1 MSKSIVFLASRCA
14 VVCTAALSI
23 LAVPGVHAQSGTS
36 SGQKPVKV
44 AMLDLAF
51 YGKRAN
57 DIFPGDTAMADT
69 ATAVMRKALASAP
82 GISFADAQSVAS
94 AAASPTAKA
103 IVEDRPCNVVVACA
117 RSVGQQLGAKW
128 VVMGKISKTS
138 DLIWIFSGE
147 LIDVASG
154 KLVLDDSYELKGIA
168 KDMVPK
174 GAEVFARR
182 VAKKVTAPDS
192 AVVQ

>member
-1 MSKSIVFLASRCA
+1 M
-14 VVCTAALSI
+14 
-23 LAVPGVHAQSGTS
+23 
-36 SGQKPVKV
+36 GQ
-44 AMLDLAF
+44 
-51 YGKRAN
+51 
-57 DIFPGDTAMADT
+57 
-69 ATAVMRKALASAP
+69 
-82 GISFADAQSVAS
+82 
-94 AAASPTAKA
+94 
-103 IVEDRPCNVVVACA
+103 E
-117 RSVGQQLGAKW
+117 LGAQW

-182 VAKKVTAPDS
+182 VAKKVTAADS
-192 AVVQ
+192 VAVQ

>member
-1 MSKSIVFLASRCA
+1 MRKSIALSVPRWLALGA
-14 VVCTAALSI
+14 AALTM
-23 LAVPGVHAQSGTS
+23 AVSGVDAQSGNTS
-36 SGQKPVKV
+36 PGAQVKV
-44 AMLDLAF
+44 VMLDLAF

-57 DIFPGDTAMADT
+57 DLMPNDSAMAMM
-69 ATAVMRKALASAP
+69 ATGVMRAGLTNKP
-82 GISFADAQSVAS
+82 GITFVDSATVART
-94 AAASPTAKA
+94 ASGSKA
-103 IVEDRPCNVVVACA
+103 MALVQDVPCNVVVACA
-117 RSVGQQLGAKW
+117 REVGQELGADW

-147 LIDVASG
+147 LINVASG

-168 KDMVPK
+168 SDMVPK

-182 VAKKVTAPDS
+182 VAKKVTSADS

>member
-1 MSKSIVFLASRCA
+1 MSHSIAFRVSRGVVACA
-14 VVCTAALSI
+14 AVLSI
-23 LAVPGVHAQSGTS
+23 AFVPGVRAQSGTS
-36 SGQKPVKV
+36 SASEPVKV

-57 DIFPGDTAMADT
+57 DIFPGDTSMADT
-69 ATAVMRKALASAP
+69 ATAVMRRELGSAP
-82 GISFADAQSVAS
+82 GITFVDAAAVAK
-94 AAASPTAKA
+94 AAASPAKA
-103 IVEDRPCNVVVACA
+103 IVQDRPCNVVVACA
-117 RSVGQQLGAKW
+117 RAVGQELGATW

-182 VAKKVTAPDS
+182 VAKKVTAGNA
-192 AVVQ
+192 AVQ

>member
-1 MSKSIVFLASRCA
+1 MSTSILLSASRRAAACL
-14 VVCTAALSI
+14 AALMIAASG
-23 LAVPGVHAQSGTS
+23 AVAQSGS
-36 SGQKPVKV
+36 SSPNAQVKV
-44 AMLDLAF
+44 VMLDLAF

-57 DIFPGDTAMADT
+57 DIFPGDTAMAST
-69 ATAVMRKALASAP
+69 ATAVMRKGLTGQP
-82 GISFADAQSVAS
+82 GITFADSATVAKT
-94 AAASPTAKA
+94 AAGPKATA
-103 IVEDRPCNVVVACA
+103 VVQDVPCNVVVACA
-117 RSVGQQLGAKW
+117 REVGQELGAKW

-168 KDMVPK
+168 SDMVPK

-182 VAKKVTAPDS
+182 VAKRVTAPDS

>member
-1 MSKSIVFLASRCA
+1 MSKSAVRTALRHAAACA
-14 VVCTAALSI
+14 AALAI
-23 LAVPGVHAQSGTS
+23 ATAGLGAQSGGS
-36 SGQKPVKV
+36 SANAPVKV

-57 DIFPGDTAMADT
+57 DLLPNDSAMALT
-69 ATAVMRKALASAP
+69 ATSVMRKGLTNQPGVSFVDSA
-82 GISFADAQSVAS
+82 SVAK
-94 AAASPTAKA
+94 AVASPSAMA
-103 IVEDRPCNVVVACA
+103 IVQDRPCNVVVACA
-117 RSVGQQLGAKW
+117 RAVGQELGAKW

-168 KDMVPK
+168 SDMVPK

-182 VAKKVTAPDS
+182 VVKKVTAPDS
-192 AVVQ
+192 AAVQ

>member
-1 MSKSIVFLASRCA
+1 MSHSIAFRVSRGVVACA
-14 VVCTAALSI
+14 AVLSI
-23 LAVPGVHAQSGTS
+23 AFVPGVRAQSGS
-36 SGQKPVKV
+36 SSASEPVKV

-57 DIFPGDTAMADT
+57 DIFPGDTSMADT
-69 ATAVMRKALASAP
+69 ATAVMRRELGSAP
-82 GISFADAQSVAS
+82 GITFVDAAAVAK
-94 AAASPTAKA
+94 AAASPATKA
-103 IVEDRPCNVVVACA
+103 IVQDRPCNVVVACA
-117 RSVGQQLGAKW
+117 RAVGQELGATW

-182 VAKKVTAPDS
+182 VAKKVTAGNA
-192 AVVQ
+192 AVQ